1 RYCSLYFDQLSQSS
15 LKSADDSHKPIMKLL
30 LVEDNDRMR
39 EIIKNLVQDLAAA
52 IYECRDGSEA
62 LSAYAEHRP
71 DWVLMDIKMEKLDG
85 LSATRQIKAA
95 YPDAKIMMVTN

>member
-1 RYCSLYFDQLSQSS
+1 
-15 LKSADDSHKPIMKLL
+15 MKLL

-39 EIIKNLVQDLAAA
+39 EIIKNLVQGLVAA

-85 LSATRQIKAA
+85 LSATRQI
-95 YPDAKIMMVTN
+95 